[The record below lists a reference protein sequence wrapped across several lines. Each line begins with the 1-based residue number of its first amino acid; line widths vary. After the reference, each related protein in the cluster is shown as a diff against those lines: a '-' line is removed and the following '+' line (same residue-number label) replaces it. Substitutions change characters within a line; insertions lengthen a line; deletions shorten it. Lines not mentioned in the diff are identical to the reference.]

1 MVVPDRP
8 ATHSARAYAFLS
20 VGAALVTIALK
31 AGAYLVTGSV
41 GLLSDAVE
49 SLINLAAALI
59 AVWALT
65 LASRPPDAEHAY
77 GHAKAEYFA
86 SAVEGVLI
94 LIAAA
99 GIGLAAWERLLHP
112 RPLEQVWLG
121 LTISLV
127 AAAVNGA
134 VAVVLLRAGRRLRS
148 ITLSADAHHL
158 LTDVWTSAGIV
169 VGVALVQLTGWLALD
184 PLVALLV
191 AANIVWTGVRLL
203 RDTANGVLDTA
214 LPSSDQARIAAVLA
228 PYKDAGIVFH
238 ALRTRTAGQ
247 RRFVSLHI
255 LVPGEWTIQRGHAL
269 AEQIERAII
278 AALPKT
284 TVFTHLEPIEDPV
297 SWEDQSL
304 DRLVLQPNTQGHE
317 ARDGVNAAPEP

>member
-1 MVVPDRP
+1 MPP
-8 ATHSARAYAFLS
+8 ARAYAFLS
-20 VGAALVTIALK
+20 VGAALLTIALK
-31 AGAYLVTGSV
+31 AGAYAVTGSV
-41 GLLSDAVE
+41 GLLSDAIE

-59 AVWALT
+59 AVWVLT

-77 GHAKAEYFA
+77 GHTKAEYFA
-86 SAVEGVLI
+86 SAAEAVLI

-99 GIGLAAWERLLHP
+99 GIGMAAWERLLHL

-134 VAVVLLRAGRRLRS
+134 VAVILLRAGRRLRS
-148 ITLSADAHHL
+148 ITLVADAHHL

-169 VGVALVQLTGWLALD
+169 VGIVLVQLTGRLALD
-184 PLVALLV
+184 PLIALLV

-214 LPSSDQARIAAVLA
+214 LPPADQAQIAAVLA

-269 AEQIERAII
+269 AEQIECAII

-284 TVFTHLEPIEDPV
+284 SVFTHLEPVEDPV
-297 SWEDQSL
+297 AWRDQTL
-304 DRLVLQPNTQGHE
+304 DRSVT
-317 ARDGVNAAPEP
+317 

>member
-1 MVVPDRP
+1 VTTLVPDRP
-8 ATHSARAYAFLS
+8 AAHPARAYAFLS
-20 VGAALVTIALK
+20 VGAALATIALK
-31 AGAYLVTGSV
+31 TGAYLITGSV

-49 SLINLAAALI
+49 SLINLAAALVAI
-59 AVWALT
+59 WALT

-86 SAVEGVLI
+86 SALEGLLI
-94 LIAAA
+94 LIAAV
-99 GIGLAAWERLLHP
+99 GIGVAAWQRLLHL
-112 RPLEQVWLG
+112 RPLEQLWLG
-121 LTISLV
+121 LSISLV

-134 VAVVLLRAGRRLRS
+134 VALILLRAGRRLRS
-148 ITLSADAHHL
+148 ITLVADAHHL
-158 LTDVWTSAGIV
+158 LTDVWTSAGVV
-169 VGVALVQLTGWLALD
+169 VGVVLVQLTGWLVLD
-184 PLVALLV
+184 PLIALLV
-191 AANIVWTGVRLL
+191 AANIVWTGARLL

-214 LPSSDQARIAAVLA
+214 LPPADQARIAAVLA

-255 LVPGEWTIQRGHAL
+255 LVPGGWTIQHGHAL

-284 TVFTHLEPIEDPV
+284 TVFTHLEPLEDPV

-304 DRLVLQPNTQGHE
+304 DRSIAQG
-317 ARDGVNAAPEP
+317 DPYKQEPLYDHD